1 MKSRKIPMR
10 KCVSCGQKREKKDL
24 LRIVNNKE
32 QEVSFDETGKKNGR
46 GAYIC
51 KSVECIDKAKKSKR
65 LNILLDTEIDSEFYE
80 KLKEYIQSV

>member
-46 GAYIC
+46 GAYTV
-51 KSVECIDKAKKSKR
+51 SYTHLRAHE
-65 LNILLDTEIDSEFYE
+65 T
-80 KLKEYIQSV
+80 

>member
-32 QEVSFDETGKKNGR
+32 QEVSFDETGKKLSL
-46 GAYIC
+46 IH
-51 KSVECIDKAKKSKR
+51 I
-65 LNILLDTEIDSEFYE
+65 
-80 KLKEYIQSV
+80 

>member
-32 QEVSFDETGKKNGR
+32 QEGSFDETGR